1 MRLFKRSTLVLTAI
15 ALLGASGCAKKIG
28 ATYDPFVIF
37 PATAQWT
44 WNEELNRIPGDPSKE
59 ALNIRSIV
67 RDTIT
72 EGLAKRGY
80 TLAPAGRTVDFRVHY
95 QLGIGQKI
103 EQDSV
108 KSYAS
113 LSLTLVDT
121 KTDRSAWVGFIKT
134 DADIAIPEAKRRQRL
149 REKMNEMLKDFPPN
163 QPK

>member
-1 MRLFKRSTLVLTAI
+1 MRLLERSTLVLTVI

-28 ATYDPFVIF
+28 ATYDPFMVF

-44 WNEELNRIPGDPSKE
+44 WNDELNIIPDHPSMKT
-59 ALNIRSIV
+59 LNIQSIV
-67 RDTIT
+67 REAIT

-80 TLAPAGRTVDFRVHY
+80 TLAPAGEKVDFRVHY
-95 QLGIGQKI
+95 QVGIGQKLKPG
-103 EQDSV
+103 SV

-121 KTDRSAWVGFIKT
+121 KTNRSAWVGFIKT
-134 DADIAIPEAKRRQRL
+134 DADIATPEAQRRKRL
-149 REKMNEMLKDFPPN
+149 REQMNKMLKNFPPN

>member
-1 MRLFKRSTLVLTAI
+1 MRLLERITLVLTVI

-44 WNEELNRIPGDPSKE
+44 WNDELNRIPSDPSME
-59 ALNIRSIV
+59 SLNIESIV
-67 RDTIT
+67 RETIT
-72 EGLAKRGY
+72 EGLAKHGY
-80 TLAPAGRTVDFRVHY
+80 TLAPAGGKVNFQVHY
-95 QLGIGQKI
+95 QIGLGQKI
-103 EQDSV
+103 KQDSV

-113 LSLTLVDT
+113 LSLTLVDS

-134 DADIAIPEAKRRQRL
+134 EVDIAIPEAQRRKQL
-149 REKMNEMLKDFPPN
+149 RERMNELLKNFPPN